1 MSSFINACNT
11 NLCVG
16 IFTLGCKVN
25 QYESEAIAEI
35 FRAEGYSIL
44 QPTEICDI
52 YVINTCTVT
61 AESDRKARQII
72 RRAASKNPDALIVVT
87 GCYAQVAPMEVAAI
101 EGVHLIVG
109 NQYKT
114 LIPSYVKMILKD
126 RDTVLFPVNKVAS
139 LEGAPF
145 ESMCISRFDR
155 TRAYVKIEDGCESR
169 CSYCIIP
176 SARGSIRSKPLPE
189 VIEEVTVLTQN
200 GCPEIVLTGIETASY
215 GRDLCNVT
223 LASLLREVDQI
234 PNIGRVRLG
243 SLDPSLIKPSFV
255 SQIKEITC
263 LAPHFHLSMQSGSN
277 SVLRRMRRRYNREQA
292 LCALSLLRE
301 SIPRVQ
307 FTTDIIVGFP
317 GESDADFLDTVSLVR
332 DGRFL
337 MTHVF
342 PYSKRKGTPAS
353 EMEDQIPEAIKHERV
368 RYLSEIAKET
378 RANILKEAAD
388 IDRIEYV
395 IFETARKGY
404 ISGHTDNF
412 LEVTVKSDTIPR
424 KGPVPVRLISS
435 DEACCTGILLSDHE
449 AVSS

>member
-1 MSSFINACNT
+1 MASSFVASGNKG
-11 NLCVG
+11 LRVG

-35 FRAEGYSIL
+35 FRNEGYSIL
-44 QPTEICDI
+44 SPTEICDV

-72 RRAASKNPDALIVVT
+72 RRATVKNPDAVIVVT
-87 GCYAQVAPMEVAAI
+87 GCYAQVAPEEVSAI
-101 EGVHLIVG
+101 KGVDLIVG
-109 NQYKT
+109 NQHKT
-114 LIPSYVKMILKD
+114 LIPSYVKTILKD
-126 RDTVLFPVNKVAS
+126 RDSSISPINMVTS

-169 CSYCIIP
+169 CSYCVIP
-176 SARGSIRSKPLPE
+176 NARGLIRSKPPSE
-189 VIEEVTVLTQN
+189 VIEEVTVLTQG

-215 GRDLCNVT
+215 GRDLRGVT
-223 LASLLREVDQI
+223 LASLLREVDRI
-234 PNIGRVRLG
+234 PNVARIRLG

-255 SQIKEITC
+255 SEIKEIGC

-292 LCALSLLRE
+292 IEALSLLRAAM
-301 SIPRVQ
+301 PRVQ

-317 GESDADFLDTVSLVR
+317 GESEEDFLDTVSLVR
-332 DGRFL
+332 EGRFL

-342 PYSKRKGTPAS
+342 PYSKRKGTEAS
-353 EMEDQIPEAIKHERV
+353 EMENQIPEAVKHERV

-378 RANILKEAAD
+378 RANILKEAVAM
-388 IDRIEYV
+388 DRVEYV

-412 LEVTVKSDTIPR
+412 LEVSVRSDRIPR
-424 KGPVPVRLISS
+424 GGPVSVRLISS
-435 DEACCTGILLSDHE
+435 DEACCTGVLLPDPE
-449 AVSS
+449 

>member
-1 MSSFINACNT
+1 MVHSFVAACHVG
-11 NLCVG
+11 LRVG

-25 QYESEAIAEI
+25 QYESEAIAEM
-35 FRAEGYSIL
+35 FCADGYSIL
-44 QPTEICDI
+44 PPTEICDV

-72 RRAASKNPDALIVVT
+72 RRAASKNPDAVIVVT
-87 GCYAQVAPMEVAAI
+87 GCYAQVAPEEISAI
-101 EGVHLIVG
+101 EGVDLIVG
-109 NQYKT
+109 NQHKT
-114 LIPSYVKMILKD
+114 LIPSYVKTILED
-126 RDTVLFPVNKVAS
+126 RDPAILPINKVSS

-145 ESMCISRFDR
+145 EAMCISRFDR
-155 TRAYVKIEDGCESR
+155 TRAYVKIEDGCESK
-169 CSYCIIP
+169 CAYCIIP
-176 SARGSIRSKPLPE
+176 NARGSIRSKPLSE
-189 VIEEVTVLTQN
+189 VIEEVTALTQN

-215 GRDLCNVT
+215 GRDLSNVT
-223 LASLLREVDQI
+223 LASLLREVDRI
-234 PNIGRVRLG
+234 PNIGRIRLG
-243 SLDPSLIKPSFV
+243 SLDPSLIKPNFV
-255 SQIKEITC
+255 SEIKDIGC

-292 LCALSLLRE
+292 LRALSLLRE

-317 GESDADFLDTVSLVR
+317 GESDEDFLDTVSLVR

-353 EMEDQIPEAIKHERV
+353 EMEDQIPEAVKHERV

-378 RANILKEAAD
+378 RANILKEVVCM
-388 IDRIEYV
+388 DRVESV

-404 ISGHTDNF
+404 ITGHTDNF
-412 LEVTVKSDTIPR
+412 LEVTVKSETIPR
-424 KGPVPVRLISS
+424 GGPVPVRLISS
-435 DEACCTGILLSDHE
+435 DEACCMGVLLSDPE
-449 AVSS
+449 